1 MMKLHNRQG
10 FINSAPEGQAKNT
23 NKPRFTQWL
32 YFILLAFMIG
42 YIIYLIAKPYFVIA
56 TNGIVTVESKY
67 VYADRAGLVKK
78 VTATSEQLFKQGTPL
93 ITLSPEKQCIEA
105 PDSRLEKLHYDIE
118 VAKAKG
124 VMLIKEKEYLK
135 SILSNPVTIQRA
147 LEINSSLFIEQ
158 DTQKLNQE
166 KQAKILEYEIEQNV
180 AQIEAM
186 NNRLMNLKKERDDAL
201 PNPECLDKAIYAP
214 NDGQVLSVNV
224 DNATY
229 VKKGD
234 TMITY
239 REMEPLVNVVMLA
252 DIEKDTV
259 DFRPNYDDTTTEP
272 SVLPTILP
280 QLLLNGTMGIAVGM
294 ATNIPP
300 HNLNEVVDAT
310 LHTLRNPDCTIDDLL
325 TFIKGPDFPTGGEN

>member
-1 MMKLHNRQG
+1 MKLHNRKG
-10 FINSAPEGQAKNT
+10 FINSAPEGQAKAT

-56 TNGIVTVESKY
+56 ANGIVNIENKY
-67 VYADRAGLVKK
+67 VYADRSGLVNNIT
-78 VTATSEQLFKQGTPL
+78 VSPDEIFKQGARL
-93 ITLSPEKQCIEA
+93 VTLSPEIECIQS
-105 PDSRLEKLHYDIE
+105 PDSRIEKLNYDID
-118 VAKAKG
+118 VAKVKG
-124 VMLIKEKEYLK
+124 LTLIKEKEYLK
-135 SILSNPVTIQRA
+135 STMSTPVTIQRA

-158 DTQKLNQE
+158 DRQKLNQE

-186 NNRLMNLKKERDDAL
+186 NNRLMNLKKERDEAL

-234 TMITY
+234 ILVTY
-239 REMEPLVNVVMLA
+239 REMEPLVNVIMLA
-252 DIEKDTV
+252 DIELYQDLIKQPALTV
-259 DFRPNYDDTTTEP
+259 IFPDQSESLAKIQRVESAANNTSLPINDILSNEKISLHVILTPVDSNSLALWRKYERM
-272 SVLPTILP
+272 SVSVR
-280 QLLLNGTMGIAVGM
+280 GI
-294 ATNIPP
+294 
-300 HNLNEVVDAT
+300 
-310 LHTLRNPDCTIDDLL
+310 R
-325 TFIKGPDFPTGGEN
+325 